1 MLSEHVTNNLITEE
15 EAELYDRQ
23 IRLWGIESQNRLK
36 QSKILLLGMN
46 ALAAEIAK
54 NIVLAGI
61 SSLTIIDDQQVTIE
75 DCENNFLIPHDC
87 LGQKRSDAAVSRT
100 QSLNPMV
107 KLQSS
112 EMGDLKEKIQEH
124 NFIILIT
131 ECSSTH
137 FKQWSTVCDIVSG
150 IDIGT
155 KPYVIC
161 ASATGLFGFVFIDL
175 NTHEC
180 LSENVVLKKRSAS
193 TLPPNLLQR
202 LNKTDETSNTETV
215 LVRKTFNYCRLT
227 DSLCLI
233 ANNLKNKLHAKY
245 IPKGY
250 FLMQNQQQE
259 YLFDKKIMSVL
270 FQLPDIHV
278 DIKCHL
284 SEMRLF
290 ASSIVVIQCH
300 VVRTVHNILYIVSII
315 QFLVLSRCST
325 NEAPFTLSYLRSQ
338 WQNVSKLLDVD
349 EAILST
355 EDLECC
361 SGPIVPA
368 VNPVLGGVVSQEIIR
383 AITRKGAPHGNW
395 YFFNG
400 SQCSVTV
407 DWLPPNEKSQIS
419 E

>member
-1 MLSEHVTNNLITEE
+1 MSYHMVPTTKGGIKSCVGLEKMLYEHSTNNLITEE

-87 LGQKRSDAAVSRT
+87 LGHR
-100 QSLNPMV
+100 SLNPMV

-112 EMGDLKEKIQEH
+112 EMGDLKEKIQKH

-150 IDIGT
+150 IDINT
-155 KPYVIC
+155 RPYVIC
-161 ASATGLFGFVFIDL
+161 ASATGLFGFVFVDL
-175 NTHEC
+175 NAHEC
-180 LSENVVLKKRSAS
+180 LSENVILKKKSAS
-193 TLPPNLLQR
+193 TVPPNSLQR
-202 LNKTDETSNTETV
+202 LNKTDEASNTETV
-215 LVRKTFNYCRLT
+215 LVRKAFNYCRLT

-233 ANNLKNKLHAKY
+233 ADTLKNKSHAKY

-250 FLMQNQQQE
+250 FLMQ
-259 YLFDKKIMSVL
+259 
-270 FQLPDIHV
+270 
-278 DIKCHL
+278 
-284 SEMRLF
+284 
-290 ASSIVVIQCH
+290 
-300 VVRTVHNILYIVSII
+300 
-315 QFLVLSRCST
+315 VLSHCST
-325 NEAPFTLSYLRSQ
+325 NEAPFTLSYLQSQ

-400 SQCSVTV
+400 SQCSVIV

-419 E
+419 

>member
-250 FLMQNQQQE
+250 FLMQ
-259 YLFDKKIMSVL
+259 I
-270 FQLPDIHV
+270 
-278 DIKCHL
+278 L
-284 SEMRLF
+284 S
-290 ASSIVVIQCH
+290 S
-300 VVRTVHNILYIVSII
+300 
-315 QFLVLSRCST
+315 CST